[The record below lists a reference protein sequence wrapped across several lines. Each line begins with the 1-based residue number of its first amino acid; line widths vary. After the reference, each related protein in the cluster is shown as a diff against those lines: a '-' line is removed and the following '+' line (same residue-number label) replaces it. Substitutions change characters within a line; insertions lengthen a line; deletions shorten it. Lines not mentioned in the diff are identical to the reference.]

1 MCCSTYRIV
10 GRFII
15 DSRRVYNLGPALAR
29 ISAATFIDSGPYVFA
44 RRPAFRMFLM
54 RSAAIANTVFCFPCS
69 LLTVSCGANTLI
81 RLAYLRNSSF
91 VGGNLYSSSDRLLS
105 LLFFFFVTRVLLCFV
120 FSLFAIVISLMYR
133 TFVVVASNLWVSFAL
148 LNADLN
154 ASLPRR

>member
-133 TFVVVASNLWVSFAL
+133 TFVVVASNLWVS
-148 LNADLN
+148 
-154 ASLPRR
+154 LPKPSSKQI